1 MHVPDSLDQYKIETT
16 WSTRIEE
23 SIIMDSI
30 KNDVPLEMETAI
42 LNKIAEL
49 NNNTHIENSEI
60 YIALFVLLLKDPK
73 GKPKTL
79 QAIATKLGM
88 SAGMSDPFKAF
99 TWGVLFLKECQDFGL
114 YSLYCTRDINEEP
127 TNSWYIHCNF
137 ILDRKT
143 YQKLSKLQYLPPMK
157 KPPLPWKDNHMGGW
171 LWENKHIILGHRYNR
186 HDDPL
191 AYDALNKL
199 QTIPWEIDTD
209 TYLFEKQTNTTI
221 KKQQF
226 NRVINEYLGK
236 HFYFVWRY
244 DSRGRSYSSGYDLN
258 LQNNEY
264 GKALVSLHQKET
276 IDKQNI
282 GNLYIAIANHAGKDK
297 LTWSER
303 MDWASK
309 QPNFDDIEWDEPILG
324 RKAIR
329 ALKAS
334 QEGKP
339 TGYVMSLDATSSG
352 LQLMAV
358 LSGCRETAKWVNC
371 IDPNKRYDLYTE
383 VANMMNSKLPKD
395 KCVKRKIIKES
406 TMTHYYNSK
415 ATPKSLLSKEQLEV
429 FYEVL
434 DGLLPGAEVVMETI
448 NNCWNYE
455 KDHHSWIM
463 PDGHKVY
470 VPIITGTNVIY
481 SDPELGEIPLRF
493 HEQTL
498 SNDFKSLCPNVIH
511 SVDGYVAREMIRRCD
526 FQLSHV
532 HDCFVFHPNYLQ
544 RVCKT
549 YREIM
554 ADIAKSNLFEDILQQ
569 LMNDTSI
576 KVSKDTNDLDTYI
589 LNSEY
594 MLS

>member
-1 MHVPDSLDQYKIETT
+1 MHEPADLDQYKIETT
-16 WSTRIEE
+16 WSKRIEE

-30 KNDVPLEMETAI
+30 KDDVPVEMETTI
-42 LNKIAEL
+42 LNKITELVTNSYAEP
-49 NNNTHIENSEI
+49 SEI
-60 YIALFVLLLKDPK
+60 YVALFVLLLKDPK

-88 SAGMSDPFKAF
+88 SAGITKDPFKAYL
-99 TWGVLFLKECQDFGL
+99 WGKLFLKECREIGL
-114 YSLYCTRDINEEP
+114 YSLYCINEEP
-127 TNSWYIHCNF
+127 TSNPYIHCNF

-143 YQKLSKLQYLPPMK
+143 YQKLEKLQYLPPMK

-191 AYDALNKL
+191 AYDVLNKL
-199 QTIPWEIDTD
+199 QAIPWEIDAD
-209 TYLFEKQTNTTI
+209 TYLSEKETNTTI

-226 NRVINEYLGK
+226 NRVMNEYLGK

-264 GKALVSLHQKET
+264 GKALVSLHKKEIINNQK
-276 IDKQNI
+276 I
-282 GNLYIAIANHAGKDK
+282 GNLYVAIANHAGKDK
-297 LTWSER
+297 LTWSKR
-303 MDWASK
+303 MDWALK
-309 QPNFDDIEWDEPILG
+309 QPDFDKIKWDEPILG
-324 RKAIR
+324 KKAVR
-329 ALKAS
+329 ALKAT

-352 LQLMAV
+352 LQIMAI
-358 LSGCRETAKWVNC
+358 LSGCRQTAKWVNC
-371 IDPNKRYDLYTE
+371 IDPTIRYDLYTE
-383 VANMMNSKLPKD
+383 VANLMNNKLPKD
-395 KCVKRKIIKES
+395 KFVKRKIIKEC

-415 ATPKSLLSKEQLEV
+415 ATPKELLSKEQVVV
-429 FYEVL
+429 FYEIL
-434 DGLLPGAEVVMETI
+434 DGLLPGAEAIMETI

-455 KDHHSWIM
+455 KDSHSWIM

-470 VPIITGTNVIY
+470 VPIITTTNVID
-481 SDPELGEIPLRF
+481 SDPELGNIPLKF
-493 HEQTL
+493 HKQNQSE
-498 SNDFKSLCPNVIH
+498 DFKSLCPNVIH

-526 FQLSHV
+526 FQLSHI

-544 RVCKT
+544 IVCKT

-554 ADIAKSNLFEDILQQ
+554 ADIAKSDLFESILQQ
-569 LMNDTSI
+569 LINDTSI
-576 KVSKDTNDLDTYI
+576 QVVKDTDDLDTYI
-589 LNSEY
+589 LNSSY

>member
-1 MHVPDSLDQYKIETT
+1 
-16 WSTRIEE
+16 
-23 SIIMDSI
+23 
-30 KNDVPLEMETAI
+30 
-42 LNKIAEL
+42 
-49 NNNTHIENSEI
+49 
-60 YIALFVLLLKDPK
+60 
-73 GKPKTL
+73 
-79 QAIATKLGM
+79 
-88 SAGMSDPFKAF
+88 
-99 TWGVLFLKECQDFGL
+99 
-114 YSLYCTRDINEEP
+114 
-127 TNSWYIHCNF
+127 
-137 ILDRKT
+137 
-143 YQKLSKLQYLPPMK
+143 
-157 KPPLPWKDNHMGGW
+157 
-171 LWENKHIILGHRYNR
+171 
-186 HDDPL
+186 
-191 AYDALNKL
+191 
-199 QTIPWEIDTD
+199 
-209 TYLFEKQTNTTI
+209 
-221 KKQQF
+221 
-226 NRVINEYLGK
+226 
-236 HFYFVWRY
+236 
-244 DSRGRSYSSGYDLN
+244 
-258 LQNNEY
+258 
-264 GKALVSLHQKET
+264 
-276 IDKQNI
+276 
-282 GNLYIAIANHAGKDK
+282 
-297 LTWSER
+297 
-303 MDWASK
+303 
-309 QPNFDDIEWDEPILG
+309 
-324 RKAIR
+324 
-329 ALKAS
+329 
-334 QEGKP
+334 
-339 TGYVMSLDATSSG
+339 MSLDATSSG

-395 KCVKRKIIKES
+395 KYVKRKIIKES

-415 ATPKSLLSKEQLEV
+415 ATPKFLLSKEQLEV

-470 VPIITGTNVIY
+470 VPIIIGTNVIY

-511 SVDGYVAREMIRRCD
+511 SVDGYVAREMVRRCN